1 MYKFSEKSKEQLNT
15 CHPLLQEICNEAI
28 KEYDFSVLC
37 GFRGAK
43 AQDEAYF
50 SGKSNARW
58 GESAHNKKPSLA
70 VDLAP
75 YPIDWKD
82 KDRFIYLARVMK
94 DIASKK
100 NIQLIW
106 GGDFQSFKGD
116 LGHFEITPL
125 EKRED
130 DFVYEDIPKGM
141 KYRVLKTFQVQ
152 TDIIPDSYIKT
163 DFSSLDM
170 NGLLTIEKG
179 FCWDGATGYF
189 DRDTIMRG
197 SCIHDAFCN
206 WQQKGYLGVN
216 HRKQADKL
224 LKKTIR
230 QDGMSITESELVY
243 NSVKAYVELRYDIF
257 S

>member
-1 MYKFSEKSKEQLNT
+1 MYKFSEKSKEQLKT

-37 GFRGAK
+37 GFRGAE

-106 GGDFQSFKGD
+106 GGDFQNLKD
-116 LGHFEITPL
+116 LGHFEIKPL
-125 EKRED
+125 EKCED

-141 KYRVLKTFQVQ
+141 KYRILEPISRQ
-152 TDIIPDSYIKT
+152 TDIIPPKPIKT
-163 DFSSLDM
+163 KFSSLTST
-170 NGLLTIEKG
+170 GLATLLPG
-179 FCWDGATGYF
+179 FLYDGATGYF
-189 DRDTIMRG
+189 DRKTIMKG
-197 SCIHDAFCN
+197 AGFHDAFCN
-206 WQQKGYLGVN
+206 WQQMGLLSIE

-224 LKKTIR
+224 LYEIILE
-230 QDGMSITESELVY
+230 DGMPEDEAGLVY
-243 NSVKAYVELRYDIF
+243 SSVKLFVELRYGIL